1 MKTLVIRIPINQ
13 RNEGS
18 ITAENILNLPSFDEN
33 EKNSDL

>member
-1 MKTLVIRIPINQ
+1 MKTLVIRIPINK

-18 ITAENILNLPSFDEN
+18 ITFENILNLPDFNKN